1 MKVTKQ
7 DLAKLIQ
14 EELDALLSEED
25 KVISG
30 TDLTQTGGAGV
41 YGGTE
46 GKPITRKQAYDPP
59 ESWRD
64 QLSRAIW
71 GAYLPLV
78 GTAMPG
84 DAPLA
89 SRYGWVAPPVS
100 RPRGEEIAHPG
111 VEGAGGRLYPPTD
124 PYEDPTAFI
133 PPGANPDDYI
143 LPTGGYRERG
153 LYEILIQ
160 ELRNL

>member
-100 RPRGEEIAHPG
+100 RPRGGRNSPPRRRGRRWTVVPANRPLRRSYSVYSAWCQSRRLHTPY
-111 VEGAGGRLYPPTD
+111 GRLQGTW
-124 PYEDPTAFI
+124 AI
-133 PPGANPDDYI
+133 
-143 LPTGGYRERG
+143 
-153 LYEILIQ
+153 
-160 ELRNL
+160 RNINSRT